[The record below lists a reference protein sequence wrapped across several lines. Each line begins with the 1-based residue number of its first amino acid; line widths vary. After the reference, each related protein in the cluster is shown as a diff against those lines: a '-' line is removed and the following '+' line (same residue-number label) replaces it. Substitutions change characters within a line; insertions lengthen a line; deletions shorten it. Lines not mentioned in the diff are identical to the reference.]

1 MKNTIGN
8 ALTVTL
14 FGESHGEA
22 IGAVLDGLAPG
33 IAVDMEYIRARLLQR
48 RPYGAAATKRREHD
62 EVEIISGVFNGR
74 TSGTPLTLLIRNC
87 DTKSEHYDQLRRLPR
102 PAHADL
108 TAYYKYGGY
117 QDYRGGGHFS
127 GRITAALVAAGAI
140 VMKALLDK
148 GICIGTHIS
157 CCHGVCD
164 RQFADL
170 AEDITALAKD
180 SFPVLGGAEVKKA
193 MEDEILA
200 AAAEGDSVGG
210 VLETAVINMPP
221 GVGEPWFDTVEGML
235 AHSLF
240 AIPAVKGVEFGAGF
254 AYAGLKGSE
263 ANDGFAYEQGR
274 IVTRSNNNGGV
285 NGGITN
291 GMPVIFRTVIK
302 PTPSIYKEQQTV
314 DLEKGCNAS
323 LTISGRHDPAIIHR
337 ARAVVDAVTALVL
350 ADLLTVRYGTDY
362 LREQGR

>member
-33 IAVDMEYIRARLLQR
+33 IAIDMEYIRARLLQR
-48 RPYGAAATKRREHD
+48 RPYGAAATKRREPD

-240 AIPAVKGVEFGAGF
+240 AIPAA
-254 AYAGLKGSE
+254 
-263 ANDGFAYEQGR
+263 
-274 IVTRSNNNGGV
+274 
-285 NGGITN
+285 
-291 GMPVIFRTVIK
+291 
-302 PTPSIYKEQQTV
+302 
-314 DLEKGCNAS
+314 C
-323 LTISGRHDPAIIHR
+323 
-337 ARAVVDAVTALVL
+337 
-350 ADLLTVRYGTDY
+350 
-362 LREQGR
+362 